1 MADAPDKAVYGAIY
15 GVSYETLFRGK
26 VVPLTKKAIFV
37 ETINLGVFVVCTTLK
52 VN

>member
-1 MADAPDKAVYGAIY
+1 MADAPDKAVYGVIR

-26 VVPLTKKAIFV
+26 VVSLTKKAIFV
-37 ETINLGVFVVCTTLK
+37 ETINPGVLVVCTTLK